1 MKFNKPFLSFEQQAS
16 LLSQRGLIIE
26 KGTIHYLQHLN
37 YYRLSGYWIPFQE
50 DNKTHR
56 FKPDSRFSD
65 VLNLYFFDREL
76 RLLLLDAIEKIEI
89 SVRTQWAHYFAELS
103 GSHAHLEQSL
113 NANREWHMRNI
124 AQLQK
129 ELARSDELFI
139 KHYQNTYTFPDK
151 PPIWVVC
158 EVMSFGLL
166 SKWLK
171 SMRSSEPCTKIARA
185 YQLDYDVLVSFIEYL
200 AYLRNLCAHHNRVWN
215 RKTTKTIKIPRSK
228 PSELISSF
236 NREPLSLRKLYNP
249 LVMVI
254 HLLKVICPDNH
265 FKNRLIALIEKHDI
279 PPNAM
284 GFPDNWQQRFIW
296 ATKGEVS

>member
-1 MKFNKPFLSFEQQAS
+1 MKFNKPFLSFEQQAL
-16 LLSQRGLIIE
+16 LLSQRGLILE
-26 KGTIHYLQHLN
+26 NDTVHYLQHLN

-56 FKPDSRFSD
+56 FKPDVRFSN

-76 RLLLLDAIEKIEI
+76 RLLLLDAIERIEI
-89 SVRTQWAHYFAELS
+89 SIRTQWAHYFAELS

-113 NANREWHMRNI
+113 SRNGEWHVKNI

-139 KHYQNTYTFPDK
+139 KHYQTTYTVPDK

-171 SMRSSEPCTKIARA
+171 SMKPSEPCTKIARA

-236 NREPLSLRKLYNP
+236 NKEPLSLRKLHNP

-265 FKNRLIALIEKHDI
+265 FKNRLITLMEKHEI
-279 PPNAM
+279 PLNAM
-284 GFPDNWQQRFIW
+284 GFPDDWQRRSVW
-296 ATKGEVS
+296 KTTG